1 MTQDIVFKINDI
13 PGFNDLISNYSNDT
27 LKLNKIIYITR
38 NNETYTIIR
47 YNKYLLTEDLISS
60 VGLLRCLVLNDEQRA
75 LSFSP
80 PKSIY
85 RKQFFNLY
93 PGKTNDIIA
102 EEFVDGTMINV
113 FWNYKMNLAGGWEI
127 STRNTV
133 GAEIF
138 CAKTNP
144 KKTYADLFKETLK
157 EVNLDLQ
164 LLNRAYNYSFIMQ
177 HPSILGHPLCKKA
190 ALYLI
195 EVYEIVQTE
204 NGSIYIY
211 PLKRDKIKNQI
222 NCWNITSIK
231 FPQEYYDWE
240 NYNELQNK
248 YASVNT
254 SYTQKGV
261 VLRNNKTGERSKI
274 WNPTYQ
280 YAKQINEERGK
291 ELFQYLYLRYYGKIS
306 DILKNNPINK
316 RNYNIFRNHVHDF
329 TNTLHQNYIECY
341 ICKTRKINEINE
353 IFRPH
358 LIYLQEM
365 YINELRIKKEYIS
378 KSIIIKYV
386 NKLEPKR
393 LFHCLNKPTRN
404 KACTR

>member
-1 MTQDIVFKINDI
+1 MTLDIVFKINDI
-13 PGFNDLISNYSNDT
+13 PGFNDLISNYSTDT

-60 VGLLRCLVLNDEQRA
+60 VGLLRCLVLNDELRA
-75 LSFSP
+75 ISFSP
-80 PKSIY
+80 PKSMSS
-85 RKQFFNLY
+85 KQFLNLY
-93 PGKTNDIIA
+93 PVKTTDIIA

-177 HPSILGHPLCKKA
+177 HPSILGPPLCKKA
-190 ALYLI
+190 ELYLI

-211 PLKRDKIKNQI
+211 PLKRDKIKNQ
-222 NCWNITSIK
+222 NSWNITSIK
-231 FPQEYYDWE
+231 FPQEYDDWE

-261 VLRNNKTGERSKI
+261 VLRNNKTGERSKL

-306 DILKNNPINK
+306 DILKNNPINR
-316 RNYNIFRNHVHDF
+316 RNFNIFRNHVHDF

-341 ICKTRKINEINE
+341 ICKTRKINEINK

-358 LIYLQEM
+358 LICLHEM

-386 NKLEPKR
+386 NKLQPKR
-393 LFHCLNKPTRN
+393 LFYCLEQRVF
-404 KACTR
+404 